1 MFFNP
6 NRSKMHQFVFFRIAR
21 EAERTIKN
29 HQKCNCEVVNTDYE
43 YIICSLEIH
52 FYRTFA
58 IAEYAD

>member
-1 MFFNP
+1 
-6 NRSKMHQFVFFRIAR
+6 MHQFVFFRIAR